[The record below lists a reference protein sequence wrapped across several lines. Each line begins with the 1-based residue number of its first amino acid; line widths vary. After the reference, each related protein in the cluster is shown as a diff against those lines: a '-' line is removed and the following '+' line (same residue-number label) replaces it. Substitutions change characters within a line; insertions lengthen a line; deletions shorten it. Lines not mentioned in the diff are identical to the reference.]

1 MHNSVFRHA
10 RIPVAIVAAAG
21 VVALGSALA
30 PAVASAHVSANA
42 PGLAQGGYGV
52 ITFRVPNESDTNAA
66 TTEVTVTLPNLKSAR
81 TEPMP
86 GWRAVVSKDATT
98 EEATSVTWTATPGSP
113 GIAVG
118 EFGQFVLS
126 AGPLPKEETV
136 KFPAVQKYSDGET
149 VDWNQPPNAD
159 GSEAD
164 HPAPEIELA
173 AATDDEDGDSTATT
187 ASSDTS
193 DTTARW
199 LGGAGLVVGVL
210 GIAAAGVAI
219 RRKP

>member
-1 MHNSVFRHA
+1 MHSSLFRHA
-10 RIPVAIVAAAG
+10 RIPVAVVAAAG

-66 TTEVTVTLPNLKSAR
+66 TTAVTVTLPNLKSAR
-81 TEPMP
+81 TEPMA
-86 GWRAVVSKDATT
+86 GWRAVVTKDATT

-126 AGPLPKEETV
+126 AGPLPKEKSV

-159 GSEAD
+159 GSEPD

-173 AATDDEDGDSTATT
+173 ASTGGDGDSTATT
-187 ASSDTS
+187 ASPDTS

-199 LGGAGLVVGVL
+199 LGGAGLAVGVL

-219 RRKP
+219 RRKS